1 MEPIVE
7 FKNITMDFPGVRAND
22 DVTLSINKGEIFA
35 LVGEN
40 GAGKSTLMNILYGI
54 LAPTKGSL
62 SIKGKKV
69 TDFNPK
75 NAIARGVG
83 MVHQHFMLVPSFT
96 VAQNIV
102 LSREPKKH
110 GILYDLAAANA
121 SVAALSE
128 EYGLHVNPTD
138 VVRELSVGLQQ
149 RVEILKT
156 LHRSAE
162 ILILDEPT
170 AVLTPQETDELFA
183 VLRRVVKEKGM
194 TVIIITHKLYEVMA
208 ISDRVG
214 VMRQGRLIGVEE
226 TKNVNERI
234 LASMMVGRDVI
245 QDPVEKTDIAGDVK
259 ISVSEVWVPDNRGL
273 PAVKELSLEVRSG
286 EILGIAAIEGNGQS
300 ELLEAITGMRPY
312 AGKILIGGKDIRGL
326 SPGQI
331 RQLGLSHVP
340 EDRLATGVSR
350 ESDIADNLLV
360 GKHRNREFSKFG
372 FHQDRKAIREYASK
386 IFEKFDIR
394 AAGVDSKV
402 GSLSGGNMQKV
413 VIAREFSFDS
423 GVCII
428 SQPTRGVDIGA
439 IEFIHNRIL
448 EKKAEGAAILLCSA
462 DLDEVL
468 RLSDRVIT
476 IYEGRIT
483 GEFDKNHL
491 DKTEIGYYM
500 TGSREEAG
508 T

>member
-7 FKNITMDFPGVRAND
+7 FKNVTMDFPGVRAND
-22 DVTLSINKGEIFA
+22 DVSLSICKGEIFA

-54 LAPTKGSL
+54 LTPTKGEL
-62 SIKGKKV
+62 AIKGRKIAE
-69 TDFNPK
+69 FSPK
-75 NAIARGVG
+75 NAISLGVG

-110 GILYDLAAANA
+110 GILYDLDAANKA
-121 SVAALSE
+121 VADLSA
-128 EYGLHVNPTD
+128 EYGLEVNPTD
-138 VVRELSVGLQQ
+138 TVGQLSVGLQQ

-156 LHRSAE
+156 LYRGAE
-162 ILILDEPT
+162 VLILDEPT

-183 VLRRVVKEKGM
+183 VLRRVVREKDM

-214 VMRQGRLIGVEE
+214 VMRQGRLIGIEE

-234 LASMMVGRDVI
+234 LASMMVGREVLQAAVDKK
-245 QDPVEKTDIAGDVK
+245 DLAGDVK
-259 ISVSEVWVPDNRGL
+259 ISVSDLWVPDNRGL
-273 PAVKELSLEVRSG
+273 PAVKGLSLEVRSG

-312 AGKILIGGKDIRGL
+312 AGKIEIGGADIRGMT
-326 SPGQI
+326 PGEI

-350 ESDIADNLLV
+350 ESDISDNLLV
-360 GKHRNREFSKFG
+360 GKHRNQEFTKFG
-372 FHQDRKAIREYASK
+372 FHQNRKSIRAYASH

-394 AAGVDSKV
+394 AAGVDTKV

-423 GVCII
+423 QVYII
-428 SQPTRGVDIGA
+428 AQPTRGVDIGA

-491 DKTEIGYYM
+491 EKTEIGYYM
-500 TGSREEAG
+500 TGSREEVSQ
-508 T
+508 